1 MMGQL
6 VTAVDS
12 LHSKGLAHNDLKLL
26 NVLRIENDQERR
38 LYIIDFDA
46 ATSLERHRE
55 LLCFIGAKVSSA
67 TLPPEM
73 FAKLNTDE
81 VATYERYFETGDPEL
96 LSKIAPKR
104 LPDGQHMVVR
114 TFLSDPEDSSQP
126 FARETLPYEL
136 VESSEASDI
145 WALGCVLY
153 LLMTGESLEKVN
165 RDDDLTDAESM
176 ERIMT
181 WNDKQLNRKLQAVKD
196 VAARDLIDKLLQ
208 PDPANRLRVAE
219 ALEHP
224 FFNADSSSLLQRLK
238 DAKEREAELKA
249 QLEALQQNQGNG
261 AAEATAAVM
270 QALVDIQAQ
279 QKDMKAALTTNSDV
293 GLKILANTERIDAG
307 MKVLDERTRVILG
320 VALEIKYE
328 LARRFEEMARRLT
341 ATLEDNHPT
350 VFVIIPTPEDPS
362 DAEQLLN
369 DAAEAKKAAKEKRV
383 FKMSAKVVKFGNRA
397 VASTVKLCE
406 KVSSTAKNPFRATKK
421 ALMDLLSQDNY
432 CMYLLCEL
440 CFAPQSSATDGG
452 PWPVII
458 AKASDRTKE
467 VAAMLVRDR
476 RTPLR
481 CSHVSCVS
489 YSH

>member
-6 VTAVDS
+6 VTALDS

-81 VATYERYFETGDPEL
+81 VATYKRYFEKTGDPEL

-136 VESSEASDI
+136 LESSEASDI

-153 LLMTGESLEKVN
+153 LFMTGEHLEPVN
-165 RDDDLTDAESM
+165 RDDDLISADSM

-181 WNDKQLNRKLQAVKD
+181 WNDKQLNRKLKAVKD
-196 VAARDLIDKLLQ
+196 PLARDLLTILLAA
-208 PDPANRLRVAE
+208 DPQQRVSVN
-219 ALEHP
+219 LT
-224 FFNADSSSLLQRLK
+224 DLLQRHPYFNPESNDQGL
-238 DAKEREAELKA
+238 
-249 QLEALQQNQGNG
+249 LQKIEEIRVG
-261 AAEATAAVM
+261 V
-270 QALVDIQAQ
+270 QA
-279 QKDMKAALTTNSDV
+279 
-293 GLKILANTERIDAG
+293 IDAG

-421 ALMDLLSQDNY
+421 ALMDFLSQNNY
-432 CMYLLCEL
+432 CVYLLCEL
-440 CFAPQSSATDGG
+440 CFAPQSSATKGG
-452 PWPVII
+452 PWPVEI
-458 AKASDRTKE
+458 AQASDRTKE

-476 RTPLR
+476 
-481 CSHVSCVS
+481 
-489 YSH
+489 